1 MRRAP
6 WPAGATIAAGI
17 GVAGAWLALAFFV
30 RFRYIEAQ
38 GLVAYC
44 VASPGEAVCL
54 LREAMGKAMHFNVL
68 GRTALALAVPALLLP
83 GRAGRGLAWLAL
95 LAALVA
101 LVFYNASLGA
111 PAAVLAVLRLARAS
125 AAPAIAAP
133 GPAAG

>member
-1 MRRAP
+1 MRRSP
-6 WPAGATIAAGI
+6 WPAAVAAGV

-54 LREAMGKAMHFNVL
+54 FREAMGKAMHFNVL

-83 GRAGRGLAWLAL
+83 GRTGRGLAWLAL

>member
-1 MRRAP
+1 MTRTAR
-6 WPAGATIAAGI
+6 PAAARIAFGI

-38 GLVAYC
+38 GLVAHC
-44 VASPGEAVCL
+44 VASPGETVCL
-54 LREAMGKAMHFNVL
+54 FREAMGKAMHFNVL

-83 GRAGRGLAWLAL
+83 GRTGRGLAWLAL

>member
-1 MRRAP
+1 MRKAP
-6 WPAGATIAAGI
+6 GTTGTAIAASIGI
-17 GVAGAWLALAFFV
+17 AGAWLALAFFV
-30 RFRYIEAQ
+30 RFRYIEAE
-38 GLVAYC
+38 GLVAHC

-54 LREAMGKAMHFNVL
+54 FREAMGKAMHFNVL

-83 GRAGRGLAWLAL
+83 GRTGRGLAWLAL
-95 LAALVA
+95 LMALVA

-111 PAAVLAVLRLARAS
+111 PAAVLAMLRLARAS

>member
-1 MRRAP
+1 MRRSP
-6 WPAGATIAAGI
+6 WPAAVAAGV

-38 GLVAYC
+38 GLVAHC

-54 LREAMGKAMHFNVL
+54 FREAMGKAMHFNVL
-68 GRTALALAVPALLLP
+68 GRTALALAVPELLLP
-83 GRAGRGLAWLAL
+83 GRTGRGLAWLAL